1 MDTLAGG
8 NVNLT
13 AAKIRSF
20 YGSNAASYYVP
31 ELHNTDLSPEFTI
44 SANQKPFI
52 YCALH
57 FRRLETIHDGLRWF
71 DLKRYGIE
79 ITHQRGTDPL
89 RTLVWND
96 DRRAFQLPQKVL
108 IAGMTPNPR
117 VHKGDFVSSESVGV
131 AAPNEEG
138 HLSTI
143 VFPES
148 KAGITIYTN
157 DENN

>member
-1 MDTLAGG
+1 M
-8 NVNLT
+8 
-13 AAKIRSF
+13 
-20 YGSNAASYYVP
+20 P

-89 RTLVWND
+89 RRLAWND

-108 IAGMTPNPR
+108 IAGMAPNPR
-117 VHKGDFVSSESVGV
+117 IVLGDHVSPASVTVGTV
-131 AAPNEEG
+131 PEEDG
-138 HLSTI
+138 SKIILPFAST
-143 VFPES
+143 
-148 KAGITIYTN
+148 AGITVVKNDN